1 MQGVADIEKLLLPM
15 QLELVQNLGAS
26 LATKA
31 VALLPMDPKDIAHLA
46 APPQNGAKDVVEVGK
61 VDPIGHRDKPDHHW
75 ADMAKC
81 CT

>member
-1 MQGVADIEKLLLPM
+1 
-15 QLELVQNLGAS
+15 
-26 LATKA
+26 
-31 VALLPMDPKDIAHLA
+31 MDPKDIAHLA